1 MIRGVVLHRGLEG
14 KPDVSELDQSRPVT
28 TVATIVVRG
37 GAFLLVEEE
46 TSAGIRLN
54 QPAGHLEAGET
65 LVAAAIRETLE
76 ETGYHVVP
84 TALVGIYRWQ
94 TPVTGATFIRFAFA
108 ADAVRHEPHRTLDE
122 GILRAF
128 WLSYDDLIASRDQHR
143 SPLVLRCVDD
153 FRAGVRRPL
162 DLVTEL

>member
-1 MIRGVVLHRGLEG
+1 
-14 KPDVSELDQSRPVT
+14 VT
-28 TVATIVVRG
+28 TVATIVERN

-46 TSAGIRLN
+46 TSAGVRIN
-54 QPAGHLEAGET
+54 QPAGHLEGGET

-76 ETGYHVVP
+76 ETGYHVAP

-94 TPVTGATFIRFAFA
+94 APVTGATFIRFAYS
-108 ADAVRHEPHRTLDE
+108 AVIVSHESHRKLDE

-128 WLSYDDLIASRDQHR
+128 WLSYDDVLSSRDRHR

-153 FRAGVRRPL
+153 FRSGIRGSV
-162 DLVTEL
+162 DFVTEL

>member
-1 MIRGVVLHRGLEG
+1 M
-14 KPDVSELDQSRPVT
+14 PELDRPRPVT
-28 TVATIVVRG
+28 TVATIVVRD

-46 TSAGIRLN
+46 TRAGVRLN

-65 LVAAAIRETLE
+65 PGRRRDPRDAGGNGLSRHAHRAGRHLSLA
-76 ETGYHVVP
+76 
-84 TALVGIYRWQ
+84 
-94 TPVTGATFIRFAFA
+94 GAGDRRDVHPLRFCRRRRRAR
-108 ADAVRHEPHRTLDE
+108 ADRTLDE
-122 GILRAF
+122 GILRAL

-162 DLVTEL
+162 DFVTEL

>member
-1 MIRGVVLHRGLEG
+1 MRELEQ
-14 KPDVSELDQSRPVT
+14 PRPVT
-28 TVATIVVRG
+28 TVATIVERN

-46 TSAGIRLN
+46 TSSGVRIN

-65 LVAAAIRETLE
+65 LVAAAIRETIE
-76 ETGYHVVP
+76 ETGYHVTP

-94 TPVTGATFIRFAFA
+94 APLTGATFIRFAYA
-108 ADAVRHEPHRTLDE
+108 ATVISHEPQRTLDE

-128 WLSYDDLIASRDQHR
+128 WLSYDELIASRERHR

-153 FRAGVRRPL
+153 FRSGAKRSL
-162 DLVTEL
+162 DFVTEL